1 MQKVLWVNLSS
12 EFRKSGVQ
20 IYNNHLKYIASK
32 NIKIFNLNS
41 NNTNKKYK
49 FYEKYIS
56 KYFKILRICK
66 RQNLKYVVLP
76 DESFLIL
83 GVFLYFKKLKP
94 IIIIHDYKSFR
105 VIKKLSIIEKLK
117 YTLMYPFFPLIKNFH
132 YVITVS
138 KTSENIIRKK
148 FKLKKIITIYNLFKT
163 YYNDKSINRSKNK
176 NKKIILNVGNDLTH
190 KNFFVILKS
199 LKKLSNVLIIKIG
212 KPTVKSLR
220 LKFKKYI
227 NLNNL
232 NVKLINQ
239 VNDKS
244 LYKYYKACDLYVNP
258 SYHEGFGRTNIEA
271 LMSKKNVICSDIKIN
286 REILKKN
293 VFYVKNFMSEDAWAR
308 SINKFL
314 IENKSKK
321 KSKFKNDYLISKNKF
336 KYGKKL
342 VQIFND

>member
-49 FYEKYIS
+49 FYEKKIS

-117 YTLMYPFFPLIKNFH
+117 YTLMYFFFPLIKNFLCNNCF
-132 YVITVS
+132 

-148 FKLKKIITIYNLFKT
+148 FKLKKIITIYNLFK
-163 YYNDKSINRSKNK
+163 
-176 NKKIILNVGNDLTH
+176 II
-190 KNFFVILKS
+190 IM
-199 LKKLSNVLIIKIG
+199 
-212 KPTVKSLR
+212 
-220 LKFKKYI
+220 
-227 NLNNL
+227 
-232 NVKLINQ
+232 INQ
-239 VNDKS
+239 LTAQKT
-244 LYKYYKACDLYVNP
+244 K
-258 SYHEGFGRTNIEA
+258 
-271 LMSKKNVICSDIKIN
+271 
-286 REILKKN
+286 
-293 VFYVKNFMSEDAWAR
+293 
-308 SINKFL
+308 
-314 IENKSKK
+314 
-321 KSKFKNDYLISKNKF
+321 
-336 KYGKKL
+336 
-342 VQIFND
+342 